1 VKILKRKNEMT
12 QEEIEKII
20 IAGLRAE
27 KSLNEIHKELQTE
40 HNVKMTFMELRLMSA
55 DLDID
60 WDSLEPEPEVV
71 EEDPAEAAAKAQ
83 MLEDQA
89 SSVQIEVSKISR
101 PDAAL
106 SGTVSFPSG
115 LSGEWTLDHYGQ
127 LGMDLGD
134 PEARP
139 SEEEM
144 MEFQNTLRAQLGG

>member
-1 VKILKRKNEMT
+1 MT

-27 KSLNEIHKELQTE
+27 KSLNEIHKELLGE
-40 HNVKMTFMELRLMSA
+40 HKVKMTFMDLRLMSA

-71 EEDPAEAAAKAQ
+71 EEDPAAAAAKAA
-83 MLEDQA
+83 MADEGP
-89 SSVQIEVSKISR
+89 STVHVEVSKISR
-101 PDAAL
+101 PDVAL
-106 SGTVSFPSG
+106 SGSVSFTSG
-115 LSGEWTLDHYGQ
+115 LMGEWTLGHDGQ

-144 MEFQNTLRAQLGG
+144 EDFQNELRRQLGG

>member
-1 VKILKRKNEMT
+1 MT

-20 IAGLRAE
+20 ITGLRAE
-27 KSLNEIHKELQTE
+27 KSLNEIHKELQSE
-40 HNVKMTFMELRLMSA
+40 HDVKMTFMDLRLLSA

-60 WDSLEPEPEVV
+60 WDALEPEPEVV
-71 EEDPAEAAAKAQ
+71 EEDPAAEAAKAE
-83 MLEDQA
+83 MLNEGTPGLH
-89 SSVQIEVSKISR
+89 VEVSKITR

-106 SGTVSFPSG
+106 SGSVSFPSG

-134 PEARP
+134 TEAQP

-144 MEFQNTLRAQLGG
+144 MDFQNELRRQLGG